1 MIDMKNKRYEFNM
14 HLNQDDRDV
23 IDALMRQ
30 NIKISGLFKTFIRE
44 YLKYIEKKNNE
55 FYTDIQNKT

>member
-1 MIDMKNKRYEFNM
+1 MKNKRFEFNIHM
-14 HLNQDDRDV
+14 TDEDRYIV
-23 IDALMRQ
+23 DALMRQ

-55 FYTDIQNKT
+55 FYSNIQDKTQ